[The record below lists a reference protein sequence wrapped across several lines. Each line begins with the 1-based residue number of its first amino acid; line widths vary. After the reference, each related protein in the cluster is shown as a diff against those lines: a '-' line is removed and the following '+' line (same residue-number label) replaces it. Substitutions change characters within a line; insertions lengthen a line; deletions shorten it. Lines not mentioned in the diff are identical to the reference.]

1 MAVVFALIVKLLFMV
16 TGVDFLT
23 GDFGNIL
30 WTILYYV
37 IYINLV
43 LMIFNLIPVPPLDGF
58 SIISEIFNIKHTNL
72 YYTIY
77 NNGFF
82 ILMALI
88 LFDITDLILTPGVEF
103 FMTLLNRLIF
113 M

>member
-1 MAVVFALIVKLLFMV
+1 MV

-58 SIISEIFNIKHTNL
+58 SIISRNFQ
-72 YYTIY
+72 Y
-77 NNGFF
+77 
-82 ILMALI
+82 
-88 LFDITDLILTPGVEF
+88 
-103 FMTLLNRLIF
+103 
-113 M
+113 